1 MMSGCVTHRYAIFA
15 IVLLLAGMT
24 SVCYSGGRFDVA
36 EVIPLPSPAPPSRIL
51 SPAPSQ
57 LYVPDPVSP
66 SSAPDNL
73 STPQIALPA
82 VPPQFIYVPKLGF
95 YVAIGTPYD
104 IAYLDSEYFMFRDG
118 FWYGTGYYGGPL
130 LQLEPSTL
138 PSPLVRHDM
147 KEFRRLRDVE
157 FRRYNR
163 DPAHYKARL
172 HSPAAGKDDQQ
183 DTRRK
188 DHERHDMKDG
198 D

>member
-1 MMSGCVTHRYAIFA
+1 MMSKCVTHMCVIFA
-15 IVLLLAGMT
+15 IVLLMAGVT
-24 SVCYSGGRFDVA
+24 SICYGGGSFDVA

-57 LYVPDPVSP
+57 LHVPDSVLP
-66 SSAPDNL
+66 SSAPDKVP
-73 STPQIALPA
+73 TPQIALPA
-82 VPPQFIYVPKLGF
+82 VPPQFIYVPKLSF

-104 IAYLDSEYFMFRDG
+104 IAYVDSGYFMFRDG
-118 FWYGTGYYGGPL
+118 TWYGTGYYGGPL

-138 PSPLVRHDM
+138 PSLLLRHDM

-163 DPAHYKARL
+163 DPAHYKGRL

-183 DTRRK
+183 DHRRE
-188 DHERHDMKDG
+188 DRQRPDVKDG
-198 D
+198 N